1 MPTRKPKPWILA
13 LLLAVPTVLHAQ
25 GAVAPE
31 PPPYINVTVELN
43 GLAES
48 AEMLNA
54 SVAALSETVSALAAS
69 PEDLTPEQLA
79 AFTELT
85 QEMNTLVVSLDQ
97 TIQGVGPAI
106 RSIEA
111 PTREV
116 LVSLIDTARA
126 EAIDP
131 ALQSVDRRIRNWL
144 LLTIVGALVVVGFAG
159 LGLFVSTRQ
168 LKLMA
173 GTLRSIADDY
183 EIVPKRRSG
192 AISSP
197 EPAAETSDDP
207 SGDSPLP
214 S

>member
-1 MPTRKPKPWILA
+1 MPITKKRLFILA
-13 LLLAVPTVLHAQ
+13 VVLSAPLGGRAQ
-25 GAVAPE
+25 DDVVPE
-31 PPPYINVTVELN
+31 PSPYINVTVELN

-48 AEMLNA
+48 AVMLNA
-54 SVAALSETVSALAAS
+54 AVEALSETASALAAS

-85 QEMNTLVVSLDQ
+85 QQMNVLVVSLDQ

-106 RSIEA
+106 RGMEA

-131 ALQSVDRRIRNWL
+131 TLQSVDRKIRNWL
-144 LLTIVGALVVVGFAG
+144 VLAIVGALVVVGFTG
-159 LGLFVSTRQ
+159 LGLFVATRQ

-173 GTLRSIADDY
+173 GMLRSIADDY
-183 EIVPKRRSG
+183 EIVPKQRT
-192 AISSP
+192 
-197 EPAAETSDDP
+197 AETAVPEQPASSDGDA

-214 S
+214 A